1 MKSEDYAVVVTT
13 TETEEEAKRI
23 AEAILNARLA
33 ACVQILPIES
43 IYRWEGKFEQAREYR
58 LEIKTR
64 FDRYAQIETLIRNLH
79 SYEIP
84 EILAIPVSGGSS
96 SYLRW
101 IDEELHQENR

>member
-1 MKSEDYAVVVTT
+1 MKSNDYAVVITT
-13 TETEEEAKRI
+13 TETEEESRRI
-23 AEAILNARLA
+23 AEAILNARLG
-33 ACVQILPIES
+33 ACVQIFPIES
-43 IYRWEGKFEQAREYR
+43 IYRWEGKVEQAREYR

-64 FDRYAQIETLIRNLH
+64 FDRYPKIETLIRNLH

-101 IDEELHQENR
+101 IDEELQ